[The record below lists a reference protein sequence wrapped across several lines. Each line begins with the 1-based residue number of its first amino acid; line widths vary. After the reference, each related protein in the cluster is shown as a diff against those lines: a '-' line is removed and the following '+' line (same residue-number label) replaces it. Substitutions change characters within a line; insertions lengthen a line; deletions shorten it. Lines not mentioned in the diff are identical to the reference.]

1 MWGDHIP
8 ENKLRN
14 KYMYIISETLS
25 DVYIYC
31 EKKETEAWQ

>member
-1 MWGDHIP
+1 MWADHIP

-14 KYMYIISETLS
+14 KYFISETLS

-31 EKKETEAWQ
+31 EKKETEVWQ